1 MQVLVVDDDA
11 VTRLILERTVEGLG
25 HEVISVEDA
34 QAALDTSASIHF
46 PVIITDWLMPGM
58 DGGALCRA
66 IRARTEREYSYIIVI
81 TSLEGRAPYL
91 EAMDAGADDF
101 LVKPVDAGMVAA
113 RIKVA
118 ERVLKLDHEV
128 KQLELLLPICAY
140 CKNIR
145 TSDDTWVRVESYLAK
160 QNAAELTHGICP
172 SCQTKYFG
180 GASGPS

>member
-1 MQVLVVDDDA
+1 MHVLIVDDDH

-25 HEVISVEDA
+25 HEVIAVENA
-34 QAALDTSASIHF
+34 QTALDTSASIHF
-46 PVIITDWLMPGM
+46 PVIITDWMMPGM

-66 IRARTEREYSYIIVI
+66 IRARHARDYSYIIVL

-91 EAMDAGADDF
+91 DAMDAGADDF

-118 ERVLKLDHEV
+118 ERVLKLDREV
-128 KQLELLLPICAY
+128 KQLEQLLPICAY

-145 TSDDTWVRVESYLAK
+145 TDDDTWVRVESYLETQGAP
-160 QNAAELTHGICP
+160 ELTHGICP
-172 SCQTKYFG
+172 ACQAKHFG
-180 GASGPS
+180 GASGRS